1 MLFVLLSI
9 SVMSYW
15 ERVGWLT
22 SDESLI
28 GCISFELVWGIDILW
43 TLLFMLLCDENK
55 ILGNKS
61 DEILLEKISYS
72 FLENFLEV

>member
-1 MLFVLLSI
+1 
-9 SVMSYW
+9 
-15 ERVGWLT
+15 
-22 SDESLI
+22 
-28 GCISFELVWGIDILW
+28 
-43 TLLFMLLCDENK
+43 MLLCDENK